1 MTSTALTI
9 SLIQMLDGS
18 ERLIHFT
25 FLGTGYQNGQFIYN
39 DLSGRDDE
47 GGTYTAQGY
56 YDRFYTL
63 NIVNLIQTA

>member
-1 MTSTALTI
+1 MSNNRTI
-9 SLIQMLDGS
+9 SLIQTLDGS

-39 DLSGRDDE
+39 NLTGVDDE

-56 YDRFYTL
+56 YDRLYLL